1 MTWTNFLLILL
12 VTYLTYYG
20 LNVIF
25 DLFMARKQPGSESDQ
40 DVLFFN
46 EDNSPELITYEEELE
61 TPAPP
66 SVSENLEPDAPK
78 QSSFTSGLLRSTGAV
93 GIKELFNL
101 AKDDLI
107 EYTRAI
113 PY

>member
-12 VTYLTYYG
+12 VIYLTYYG
-20 LNVIF
+20 LNVVF
-25 DLFMARKQPGSESDQ
+25 DLFMSRKQPAYESDH

-46 EDNSPELITYEEELE
+46 EGISPELITYEEELA
-61 TPAPP
+61 TPAPLP
-66 SVSENLEPDAPK
+66 APENQEPKLTK
-78 QSSFTSGLLRSTGAV
+78 QSDFTSGLLKTTGAV

>member
-12 VTYLTYYG
+12 VIYLTYYG

-25 DLFMARKQPGSESDQ
+25 DLFMTRKQPGSESDQ
-40 DVLFFN
+40 EVLFFN
-46 EDNSPELITYEEELE
+46 EDTSPELITYEEESE
-61 TPAPP
+61 TPATP
-66 SVSENLEPDAPK
+66 SEPENPEPDAPK

>member
-12 VTYLTYYG
+12 VIYLTYYG

-46 EDNSPELITYEEELE
+46 EDISPELITYEEESE
-61 TPAPP
+61 APAPP
-66 SVSENLEPDAPK
+66 SLLENPEPDTSK
-78 QSSFTSGLLRSTGAV
+78 QSNFNSGLLRSTGAV

>member
-12 VTYLTYYG
+12 VIYLTYYG
-20 LNVIF
+20 LNVLF
-25 DLFMARKQPGSESDQ
+25 DLFMARKQPAYESDQ

-46 EDNSPELITYEEELE
+46 EGVSPELITYEEESE
-61 TPAPP
+61 TP
-66 SVSENLEPDAPK
+66 VQLSEPENQESKMTKSDF
-78 QSSFTSGLLRSTGAV
+78 STGLLKTTGGV
-93 GIKELFNL
+93 SIKELFNL

>member
-12 VTYLTYYG
+12 VIYLTYYG

-46 EDNSPELITYEEELE
+46 EDISPELITYEEESE
-61 TPAPP
+61 APAPQ
-66 SVSENLEPDAPK
+66 SLLENPEPDTSK
-78 QSSFTSGLLRSTGAV
+78 QSNFTSGLLRSTGAV

>member
-12 VTYLTYYG
+12 VMYLAYYG

-25 DLFMARKQPGSESDQ
+25 DLFMSRKKPAYESGN

-46 EDNSPELITYEEELE
+46 EDVSPELITYEEGSEAQAAL
-61 TPAPP
+61 PAL
-66 SVSENLEPDAPK
+66 VNQEPKVTK
-78 QSSFTSGLLRSTGAV
+78 QPNFTSGLLTTTGSV

-101 AKDDLI
+101 AKNDLI
-107 EYTRAI
+107 EFTKAI